1 MDRDRYLA
9 ACSVLEVTEDATLA
23 EIRTAYRDL
32 AKVWH
37 PDRFGSNDE
46 RLRKKAENRLKA
58 INDAYDYLRMHLP
71 SESEQ
76 KDRSPSNAERSQ
88 RPAHTEPPPKNTE
101 PPPPQKPRTTSG
113 PSSADAPAVHQ
124 NTNLLLR
131 LAIFWGI
138 VLVAAIAILPL
149 FHRKVDP
156 RSPSLS
162 SEQSPESP
170 AKLENADQ
178 SAEPTTEAQVQS
190 REQAAPVGP
199 SFDCARAAYPSER
212 LVCSSKELAS
222 LDLEMASA
230 YHDALAR
237 LETKERMVALRNSQ
251 NHWLRRDR
259 ESCGNVSCLVDIY
272 VERIRHLQTM

>member
-1 MDRDRYLA
+1 MNRDRYLA
-9 ACSVLEVTEDATLA
+9 SCSVLEVSENATLA

-37 PDRFGSNDE
+37 PDRFGSNDD

-76 KDRSPSNAERSQ
+76 NDRSPSNTERSQ

-113 PSSADAPAVHQ
+113 PSSADAPAIHQ
-124 NTNLLLR
+124 NTNQLLR

-138 VLVAAIAILPL
+138 VLIAAIAVLPL
-149 FHRKVDP
+149 FHRTVDS
-156 RSPSLS
+156 RLPSLS
-162 SEQSPESP
+162 SDRSLESP
-170 AKLENADQ
+170 VRLETAGS
-178 SAEPTTEAQVQS
+178 SAEPTTEAHVQA
-190 REQAAPVGP
+190 REQAALGGP

-222 LDLEMASA
+222 LDLEMARA

-237 LETKERMVALRNSQ
+237 VETKGRMVALRNSQ

-272 VERIRHLQTM
+272 VARIRDLQAM

>member
-1 MDRDRYLA
+1 MNRDRYLA
-9 ACSVLEVTEDATLA
+9 ACSVLEVSENATLA

-37 PDRFGSNDE
+37 PDRFGSNDD
-46 RLRKKAENRLKA
+46 RLRKKAENRLKT
-58 INDAYDYLRMHLP
+58 INAAYDYLCMHLP

-101 PPPPQKPRTTSG
+101 PPPPQKPRATSG
-113 PSSADAPAVHQ
+113 PSSAVHQ

-138 VLVAAIAILPL
+138 VLVATIAILPL
-149 FHRKVDP
+149 FHRTVDP
-156 RSPSLS
+156 RPPSLS
-162 SEQSPESP
+162 SGRSLESP
-170 AKLENADQ
+170 VKLETADQ

-190 REQAAPVGP
+190 REQAAPGGP

-222 LDLEMASA
+222 LDLVMASA

-237 LETKERMVALRNSQ
+237 VETKERMVALRNSQ

-272 VERIRHLQTM
+272 VQRIRDLQAM